1 MCNVR
6 DVYTSQSNCRRGG
19 RDVRPE
25 SLLDDEDAVDT
36 LVDILSDRDSRVRL
50 YAAQHIGR

>member
-6 DVYTSQSNCRRGG
+6 VVYTLQSNCRRGG
-19 RDVRPE
+19 GDLRPE

-36 LVDILSDRDSRVRL
+36 LVDILSDRDNRVRL